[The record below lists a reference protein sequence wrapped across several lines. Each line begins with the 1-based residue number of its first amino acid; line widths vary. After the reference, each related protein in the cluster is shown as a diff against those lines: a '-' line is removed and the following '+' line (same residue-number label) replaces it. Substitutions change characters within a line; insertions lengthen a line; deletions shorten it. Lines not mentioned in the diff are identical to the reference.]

1 MTLTVEDDFR
11 DFVAARWPD
20 LEGVAFVVTLDAAT
34 ARRVTTDALA
44 VLHQQ
49 WREALDE
56 GRPVAMARRAVLAA
70 AVAATPARAVPR
82 PAGEPGDAR
91 RTAGGAL
98 APDAV
103 TSPGVP
109 PDPWADPDDDD
120 PVHAALEAVV
130 RGGSPLE
137 RALVAAGSVWGAGA
151 DEVADLLGMPA
162 ADVRDRAA
170 ALRGR
175 LTHVHDAARAA
186 EGLEPAD
193 WALDVDLDAVVE
205 RLLAGQGDPPDPAA
219 LVEDRRRSVRRRSL
233 VTGGAAVV
241 AAGALGWWVVGR
253 RPAAAGVASGAGAG
267 PTGTPAPNDPSWQNV
282 SRWAA
287 RGRLATDPRV
297 QGLVVA
303 RSEGVARL
311 LFADDVEGRRLV
323 VSATLNPGTQDVIL
337 QAWQGAAGED
347 PATLQEVLLQNPF
360 VAAGQECVPVA
371 VSNDPGTL
379 LLLLARPPT
388 RFGMYSTIVT
398 PTPDGSIDRS
408 WAMVRLAAGIGVT
421 GWEGEQGPALRVRC
435 GGFDGPPAGSLQ
447 TYVNQ
452 SGLDALAGFAEE
464 TRRFVAAALG
474 RPVDSV
480 SSEVVTDAK
489 VGGGVIDPIAFS
501 AQGGD
506 GRVRVLRTTTSD
518 GIVVRSVR
526 VVDDGR
532 SKVNWLDLE
541 QPSVLPADTPLD
553 EPVVLRLEDSRPRVG
568 RFLVIAPGA
577 ARVQLLSTSPNAY
590 PVSKVTTT
598 RPGGVAV
605 VEVVNAD
612 DAAGFRLVRRDA
624 AGRRL
629 GTGVP
634 RVSRDLLDLW
644 PAEPRS
650 YVS

>member
-130 RGGSPLE
+130 RAASPLE

-175 LTHVHDAARAA
+175 LTHAHDAARAA

-233 VTGGAAVV
+233 VAGGAAVV

-253 RPAAAGVASGAGAG
+253 RPAAAGGRLRSGAG
-267 PTGTPAPNDPSWQNV
+267 PTGAPAAERPELAEACRGGQHAAGSPPTRGCRDWSSPAP
-282 SRWAA
+282 R
-287 RGRLATDPRV
+287 
-297 QGLVVA
+297 
-303 RSEGVARL
+303 GVARL
-311 LFADDVEGRRLV
+311 LFADDVDGRRLV
-323 VSATLNPGTQDVIL
+323 VSATLNPGTEDVIL

-347 PATLQEVLLQNPF
+347 PATLQEVPLQSPF
-360 VAAGQECVPVA
+360 VAAGQGAVPVA
-371 VSNDPGTL
+371 VPD
-379 LLLLARPPT
+379 LARH
-388 RFGMYSTIVT
+388 
-398 PTPDGSIDRS
+398 
-408 WAMVRLAAGIGVT
+408 AA
-421 GWEGEQGPALRVRC
+421 PRC
-435 GGFDGPPAGSLQ
+435 WPGHRPGRGC
-447 TYVNQ
+447 
-452 SGLDALAGFAEE
+452 
-464 TRRFVAAALG
+464 TRR
-474 RPVDSV
+474 S
-480 SSEVVTDAK
+480 
-489 VGGGVIDPIAFS
+489 
-501 AQGGD
+501 
-506 GRVRVLRTTTSD
+506 
-518 GIVVRSVR
+518 
-526 VVDDGR
+526 
-532 SKVNWLDLE
+532 
-541 QPSVLPADTPLD
+541 
-553 EPVVLRLEDSRPRVG
+553 
-568 RFLVIAPGA
+568 
-577 ARVQLLSTSPNAY
+577 
-590 PVSKVTTT
+590 
-598 RPGGVAV
+598 
-605 VEVVNAD
+605 
-612 DAAGFRLVRRDA
+612 
-624 AGRRL
+624 
-629 GTGVP
+629 
-634 RVSRDLLDLW
+634 
-644 PAEPRS
+644 
-650 YVS
+650 